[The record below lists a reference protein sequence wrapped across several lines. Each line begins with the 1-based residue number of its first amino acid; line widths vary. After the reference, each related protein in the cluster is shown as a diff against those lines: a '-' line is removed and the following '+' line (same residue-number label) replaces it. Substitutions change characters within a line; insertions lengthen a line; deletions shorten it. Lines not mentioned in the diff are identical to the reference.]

1 MSLVKWDPWREMEDM
16 LDRYTNAVG
25 LRMPRRG
32 SRDIMT
38 GGDWAPRADVT
49 ETEREFVIKAELP
62 EIDRKDIH
70 VGVAD
75 GVLTISGERRQE
87 DEDSGRTY
95 HLVERHYGSFSR
107 SFSLPAHIDAEH
119 IKAGFRDGL
128 LTLHIPKSEGDR
140 PRGIEIQ
147 VE

>member
-25 LRMPRRG
+25 LRVPRRG
-32 SRDIMT
+32 GRDIMT

-62 EIDRKDIH
+62 EIDKKDIH
-70 VGVAD
+70 VAVAD
-75 GVLTISGERRQE
+75 GVLSISGERRHEQE
-87 DEDSGRTY
+87 DTGKTY

-107 SFSLPAHIDAEH
+107 SFTLPTHIDPGR
-119 IKAGFRDGL
+119 IKAGSKDGL

-140 PRGIEIQ
+140 PRGVEID